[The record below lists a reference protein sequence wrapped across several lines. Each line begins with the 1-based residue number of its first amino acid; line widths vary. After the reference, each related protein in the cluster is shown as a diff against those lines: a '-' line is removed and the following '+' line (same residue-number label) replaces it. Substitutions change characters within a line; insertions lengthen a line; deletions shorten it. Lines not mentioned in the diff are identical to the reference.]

1 MQTASSA
8 LHSIGTGESDIL
20 PFICPLDFVSFSF
33 HEDDE
38 ILFALAF
45 LHGIA
50 DIVHQTEFPALPL
63 PRCPPFSGGH
73 LLATA
78 LVLGQNGET
87 VGHTDIV
94 ADQPKKL
101 QSVGVLPELQSSLEV
116 YGVDDEVTM
125 DMVGIA
131 VGSDENFRTGPCAGS
146 EFHGDLMRLLGSDI
160 LRGFEGLH
168 ILVEVDSIHFSVSC
182 LGCFELQNGI
192 HPIAVDAAD
201 EPLAGLFI
209 PGLVLSHAVPHD
221 IPHGTE
227 MLLLLRDKSY
237 GSYAASP
244 PRLMR

>member
-1 MQTASSA
+1 MQTASST

-38 ILFALAF
+38 ILFALTF

-73 LLATA
+73 LLAAA
-78 LVLGQNGET
+78 LVLGQDRET
-87 VGHTDIV
+87 VCHTDII
-94 ADQPKKL
+94 ADHPKEF
-101 QSVGVLPELQSSLEV
+101 QGVGVLPELQSSLEV

-131 VGSDENFRTGPCAGS
+131 VGSDEDFRTGPCTGS
-146 EFHGDLMRLLGSDI
+146 EFHGDLMCLLGSDI